1 MMFLWSLFAV
11 AIIILDQLTKF
22 LVVKYIDATQVITFI
37 PKVIEFVYVK
47 NNGAAFNILSGR
59 IGLLSIISLVFA
71 IGVVWFMIAK
81 KPQNKIFTT
90 SMLLLFA
97 GAVGNVIDRIFRGFV
112 VDFIKTSFINFPV
125 FNIADI
131 SITCGAALL
140 IIYLLFFDNKKE

>member
-1 MMFLWSLFAV
+1 MFLWSLFAV

-71 IGVVWFMIAK
+71 IGVVWFMIVK

>member
-1 MMFLWSLFAV
+1 MFLWSLFAV

-37 PKVIEFVYVK
+37 PKVIDFVYVK

-71 IGVVWFMIAK
+71 IGVVWFMIVK